1 MESVDTS
8 ALKAAGR
15 KARASSSLAAPMRFY
30 PLNIQKYGTFMKY
43 RIDTRYVW
51 YNKGTMIVLMYFI
64 NQVPF
69 TFDELP
75 DEHLFDLELI
85 KLADNERRFEPE
97 DLYKTSFYLIDEEC
111 HPMLF
116 EVELENP
123 EMLPAD

>member
-1 MESVDTS
+1 
-8 ALKAAGR
+8 
-15 KARASSSLAAPMRFY
+15 
-30 PLNIQKYGTFMKY
+30 MKY

-75 DEHLFDLELI
+75 DEALFDLELI
-85 KLADNERRFEPE
+85 KLADNERRFEPD
-97 DLYKTSFYLIDEEC
+97 DLYKSSYYLILEEC
-111 HPMLF
+111 HPLLF

-123 EMLPAD
+123 EMLPVD

>member
-1 MESVDTS
+1 MTQRNEVLD
-8 ALKAAGR
+8 LK
-15 KARASSSLAAPMRFY
+15 SSSRGFESHLGYEVY
-30 PLNIQKYGTFMKY
+30 PLNNQKYGTFMKY
-43 RIDTRYVW
+43 RIDARYVW

-75 DEHLFDLELI
+75 DESIYDLELI
-85 KLADNERRFEPE
+85 KLADNERRFDPE